1 MNSSFDANDLML
13 FARVVEAGSFS
24 GAAERAGLPK
34 STVSRRVA
42 ALERR
47 LGERLLQRT
56 TRQIRLTELGESVL
70 VHARELVSEVDGV
83 LALAS
88 NRQAQ
93 PTGRLRVS
101 MPSDL
106 ANQVL
111 TPTFATFARDYP
123 GVTLDV
129 DLSPRRVDLIGE
141 NFDLAIRMGDLPDDS
156 SLAARRLAQFTT
168 GLYAAPGYLKGFAAL
183 TGPEGLRAMHGLM
196 ILPRDGEDRPWVL
209 TNDARGERW
218 SGRPDTMTRV
228 NSPDVLV
235 RMALLGAGV
244 TVVSD
249 FYVAPHVQRGELVR
263 ILPDWCSGPA
273 SAWGVFPG
281 RRLMPA
287 RTRVFLDAVAL
298 ALAPCRDPAHAPKR
312 T

>member
-1 MNSSFDANDLML
+1 MSAAFDANDLML

-24 GAAERAGLPK
+24 GAADRLGLPK

-42 ALERR
+42 TLERR

-56 TRQIRLTELGESVL
+56 TRKIKLTELGEGVL
-70 VHARELVSEVDGV
+70 AHARELVSEVDGV

-88 NRQAQ
+88 NRQLQ

-101 MPSDL
+101 MPGDL

-111 TPTFATFARDYP
+111 APTLATFARDHP

-141 NFDLAIRMGDLPDDS
+141 NFDLAIRMGELPDDS
-156 SLAARRLAQFTT
+156 SLVARRLAQFTT
-168 GLYAAPGYLKGFAAL
+168 GLYAAPNYLKGFAAL
-183 TGPEGLRAMHGLM
+183 TEPEGLRAMHGLM
-196 ILPRDGEDRPWVL
+196 ILSRDSEDKPWAW
-209 TNDARGERW
+209 TDDAGGTRW
-218 SGRPDTMTRV
+218 SGRPNTMTRI

-235 RMALLGAGV
+235 RMAVLGAGV
-244 TVVSD
+244 TAVSD
-249 FYVAPHVQRGELVR
+249 FYVAPHVLRGELVR
-263 ILPDWCSGPA
+263 VLPDWCLGPV

-298 ALAPCRDPAHAPKR
+298 ALAPCRDPAHGPKK
-312 T
+312 